1 MIQDRIFSYHDI
13 GRVIPE
19 DFGIQI
25 NSKNIDLYQIEQRS
39 KQMEYMLVHQEEIKE
54 LTDRVNVIKKKIE
67 KFDCSKDGSEKKLDV
82 ASS

>member
-1 MIQDRIFSYHDI
+1 
-13 GRVIPE
+13 
-19 DFGIQI
+19 
-25 NSKNIDLYQIEQRS
+25 
-39 KQMEYMLVHQEEIKE
+39 MEYMLVHQDEIKE